1 MGMDESIDSQYTDV
15 CATINASL
23 EAVKALHLNFSQ
35 KVDSLDD
42 ENQQLRS
49 SLKAANSEVCDLRKR
64 IELSLIHI

>member
-42 ENQQLRS
+42 ENLQLRS
-49 SLKAANSEVCDLRKR
+49 
-64 IELSLIHI
+64 